1 MYGILSLPKGF
12 CNHNT
17 FSRLLRNLIFCSLDP
32 EPYHASSQRVI
43 TRSSEQSQDV
53 VAVDG
58 NGLRAAFD
66 RAPSRSVPH
75 QVSALDRE
83 GGPVRSRTGTDAKS
97 IENDIPLSS
106 TNQN

>member
-1 MYGILSLPKGF
+1 MARP
-12 CNHNT
+12 
-17 FSRLLRNLIFCSLDP
+17 
-32 EPYHASSQRVI
+32 
-43 TRSSEQSQDV
+43 SEQSQDV

-75 QVSALDRE
+75 QVSALGRE
-83 GGPVRSRTGTDAKS
+83 GGLVWAQTWTDAKS